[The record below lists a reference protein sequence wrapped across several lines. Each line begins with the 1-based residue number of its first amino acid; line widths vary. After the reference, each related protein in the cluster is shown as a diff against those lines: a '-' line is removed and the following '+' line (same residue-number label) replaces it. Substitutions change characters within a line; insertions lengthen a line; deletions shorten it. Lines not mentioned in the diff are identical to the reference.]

1 MPTKTLSTDQKLLRL
16 LLRLVDLERR
26 VERLEA
32 ALAAAPA
39 PTRARISRSHHVTSR
54 NAT

>member
-1 MPTKTLSTDQKLLRL
+1 MRTRTTLSTDQKLLRL

-32 ALAAAPA
+32 AQAAALPPRRA
-39 PTRARISRSHHVTSR
+39 LTTRRPTAH
-54 NAT
+54 